1 ADAFEHVG
9 HSGASPPPYHEGS
22 LGLLENKLGQE
33 VTAENAN
40 AIGGARRP
48 RRPLLMAVAAAEA
61 LYLSRR
67 VEDLLGAPG
76 KERVARRANLGVD
89 LGQRG
94 AGLPGHA
101 TGAVNRRGHVFGVN
115 PGLHSEHLCSKR
127 GASLQRRR
135 RGAQGLRSSS
145 TPGTPRWCR

>member
-1 ADAFEHVG
+1 RPRHLAQLGIGLGEQVARALDLQHHLAVAPPGLENRPQAPQLLGDLGVLAGNRGHLRVREPLLEHARARLDFADAFEHVG

-76 KERVARRANLGVD
+76 KERVA
-89 LGQRG
+89 
-94 AGLPGHA
+94 
-101 TGAVNRRGHVFGVN
+101 
-115 PGLHSEHLCSKR
+115 
-127 GASLQRRR
+127 
-135 RGAQGLRSSS
+135 
-145 TPGTPRWCR
+145 